1 MRQPRSTRR
10 FAIPMAL
17 ALGLALALCAVP
29 AHAKTIILTAQDAD
43 RVAAIAD
50 VAPRMS
56 LCFFE
61 TWPGTMYMNQV
72 GVSQGRSVLM
82 RYNLASIPA
91 GQRITHAEWVL
102 PVTSFSGSEP
112 RFYAWRMIAEWGP
125 GVCHLYRV
133 TLPKKVEW
141 VRPGARGHSSD
152 RATRPSE
159 IIRLTEA
166 GERVI
171 NVTEDLELWYTKAAP
186 NNGWM
191 LTVEDPGVQVI
202 FPSPVWAE
210 GVNTWKLRITY
221 EPE

>member
-1 MRQPRSTRR
+1 MMRRCAARQP
-10 FAIPMAL
+10 FAVAVAFGVAL
-17 ALGLALALCAVP
+17 LLQAGH

-43 RVAAIAD
+43 RVAAISD

-72 GVSQGRSVLM
+72 GVTQGRSVLM
-82 RYNLASIPA
+82 RYNLASIPP
-91 GQRITHAEWVL
+91 GQRITHAEWLL
-102 PVTSFSGSEP
+102 PVTSYSGSEP
-112 RFYAWRMIAEWGP
+112 RFYAWRMVAEWGP

-133 TLPKKVEW
+133 TLPRKIEW

-152 RATRPSE
+152 RATRPTE
-159 IIRLTEA
+159 IVRLTEA

-171 NVTEDLELWYTKAAP
+171 NVTEDVELWYTKAAP

-191 LTVEDPGVQVI
+191 LTVEDPGVQVV
-202 FPSPVWAE
+202 FTTPVWAE
-210 GVNTWKLRITY
+210 GVNSWKLRITY